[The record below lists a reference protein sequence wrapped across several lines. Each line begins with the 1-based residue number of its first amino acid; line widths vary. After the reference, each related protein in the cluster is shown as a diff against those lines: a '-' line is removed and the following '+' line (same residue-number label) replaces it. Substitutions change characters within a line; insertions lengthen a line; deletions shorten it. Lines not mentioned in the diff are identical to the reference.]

1 MCNKTINR
9 HIFQIILFVAYCLVL
24 SMLSLT
30 KLNLIGLDYHT
41 VFLLYLLLLN
51 HTYHL
56 SIIIAFLENILIS
69 FDNKS
74 NYLNYFRD
82 YSKL

>member
-1 MCNKTINR
+1 
-9 HIFQIILFVAYCLVL
+9 
-24 SMLSLT
+24 MLSLT

-56 SIIIAFLENILIS
+56 STKIVLLENILIS

-74 NYLNYFRD
+74 NYLNYLETIQNCSVNLLMNDERPSMF
-82 YSKL
+82 